1 LHHVVDVARDSRGAL
16 LGCCAPGK
24 YRQRGTY
31 HEHAHETLLVS
42 TDDAII
48 ADAALFVKSI
58 SEGRWPTRSIQ
69 QSYVDIRP
77 EPISSDRDCCDTVAM
92 QSARTDR

>member
-16 LGCCAPGK
+16 LGCCASGK

-31 HEHAHETLLVS
+31 HEHANETLLVS
-42 TDDAII
+42 NDGAII

-58 SEGRWPTRSIQ
+58 SEGRWPT
-69 QSYVDIRP
+69 
-77 EPISSDRDCCDTVAM
+77 
-92 QSARTDR
+92 